1 MDNFDKLIDSLN
13 GIEKAQPSTN
23 FTQKVMEKW
32 EAGNKKLKA
41 IPKRTV
47 WAVAASLAFLLA
59 LNIWVGA
66 GYKNAPSQ
74 SAQNDVQGVV
84 NAYELNSSGFSY

>member
-1 MDNFDKLIDSLN
+1 MDNIDKLIDSLE
-13 GIEKAQPSTN
+13 GMEKAQPSAN
-23 FTQKVMEKW
+23 FTQKVMLQW
-32 EAGNKKLKA
+32 EVGSKKLKA

-74 SAQNDVQGVV
+74 SAQNGAYDVV
-84 NAYELNSSGFSY
+84 NAYGLNSSGFSY